1 MKKVYILIVII
12 FFVGAVFL
20 SLRLLSSPTQNQS
33 NTPPAPSNTNTIV
46 NNSSL
51 PAQTNSA
58 ADISLPLLTRSGERV
73 TKKPFGIFITPQTSP
88 IQPERFRGYHTGAD
102 FEIFPEELNADV
114 VVHAVCTGPLSVRK
128 SVSGYGGV
136 AVQSCQLNGEA
147 ITVIYGHLRL
157 SSIEQSVGDI
167 VNHGDELGI
176 LGKGYS
182 VETAGERRH
191 LHLGFHKGADVNI
204 RGYVNTQAELSG
216 WIDPCQYVCYD
227 E

>member
-1 MKKVYILIVII
+1 MKKGYILIVII

-58 ADISLPLLTRSGERV
+58 ADTFLPPLTRSGERV

-88 IQPERFRGYHTGAD
+88 VQPEHFRGYHTGAD
-102 FEIFPEELNADV
+102 FEIFSDELNAEV
-114 VVHAVCTGPLSVRK
+114 AVRAVCTGPLSVRETA
-128 SVSGYGGV
+128 SGYGGV

-157 SSIEQSVGDI
+157 SSIKQRVGDTI
-167 VNHGDELGI
+167 TRGDELGV
-176 LGKGYS
+176 LGNNYS
-182 VETAGERRH
+182 SETGGERKH
-191 LHLGFHKGADVNI
+191 LHLGFHKGTDINI
-204 RGYVNTQAELSG
+204 KGYVGAQSELSG
-216 WIDPCQYVCYD
+216 WLDPCLYVCHN
-227 E
+227 